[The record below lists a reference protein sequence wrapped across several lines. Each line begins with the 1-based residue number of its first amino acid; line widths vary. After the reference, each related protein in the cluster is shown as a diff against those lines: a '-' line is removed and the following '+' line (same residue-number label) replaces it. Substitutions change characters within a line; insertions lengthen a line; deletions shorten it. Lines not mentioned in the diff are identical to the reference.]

1 MTLYWRSVITATL
14 VFSIVFSFHP
24 VQYAHASGSSAQW
37 QDIKDIL
44 DLGKPV
50 RRGETFAEAYY
61 RLETRM
67 SSQQKEEFG
76 VLNKRMKYQMPM
88 YRVSNDV
95 KVTDTSITLSEN
107 GQSLVIEVK
116 AGKDDKPFIVVNGR
130 TLKEKEAL
138 SPLKT
143 YAILEGL
150 VKKEAPKAKGAW
162 LWNMFVPQADAF
174 FGNMSW
180 GTLLTGAAV
189 IGGLGF
195 LIYKKIKD
203 GKSGSCK
210 NKSAIC
216 CNVSGTLTQLSS
228 GCCADAG
235 GSDTAY
241 TTCPAAMYIEGETT
255 PSATVESTGTGT
267 TTIEANTTTNSTGTR

>member
-14 VFSIVFSFHP
+14 VFSFVFSFHP
-24 VQYAHASGSSAQW
+24 VQYAHASTPSAQW

-50 RRGETFAEAYY
+50 RRGETFAEVYY

-67 SSQQKEEFG
+67 GSQQKEEFG

-88 YRVSNDV
+88 YRVTNDV
-95 KVTDTSITLSEN
+95 KITDTSITLTEN
-107 GQSLVIEVK
+107 GSSLVIEVK
-116 AGKDDKPFIVVNGR
+116 KNKEDKPVIVVNGR
-130 TLKEKEAL
+130 VLSEKEAL

-162 LWNMFVPQADAF
+162 LWNIFVPQAEAF

-203 GKSGSCK
+203 NKSGSCK

-228 GCCADAG
+228 GCCRDAG

-255 PSATVESTGTGT
+255 PSATVEGTGT